1 VQGGRRLGPGSD
13 LGDAAPDIG
22 IVQIM
27 LGSVVDLTYAL
38 EPELWRR
45 YSAIVLQGLRARP
58 DPPAPLDVPA
68 LPFEQFEA
76 AMVDAHTPR
85 ARRR

>member
-1 VQGGRRLGPGSD
+1 LFIAG
-13 LGDAAPDIG
+13 A
-22 IVQIM
+22 
-27 LGSVVDLTYAL
+27 THEL

-45 YSAIVLQGLRARP
+45 YFAILLQGLRARP
-58 DPPAPLDVPA
+58 EPPAPSAVAA

-76 AMVDAHTPR
+76 VMVDGDNPR

>member
-1 VQGGRRLGPGSD
+1 MPGGRGLGPGSD
-13 LGDAAPDIG
+13 LGDAA
-22 IVQIM
+22 VVE
-27 LGSVVDLTYAL
+27 VVDLTYAL

-58 DPPAPLDVPA
+58 EPPAPLDVPA

-76 AMVDAHTPR
+76 VMVEAHTPPG
-85 ARRR
+85 RRR